1 MSNNFFNLGDFFAT
15 IVVLGFIL
23 SPIIL
28 VIFIYK
34 AYKRNEKRAEERLNI
49 EKQQTYTLQQQVHS
63 LNERLIIIE
72 KMLKEVD

>member
-28 VIFIYK
+28 VIVIYK

-63 LNERLIIIE
+63 LNERLIVIE